1 MIIHVQA
8 KALAEKNNRD
18 LQAQRE
24 QAERH
29 VSGLAFSNP
38 FLALSTPVKSL
49 MKTGDGEPR
58 WWGSGLEFND
68 FSFQSHYSFWSCT
81 CSSMKA

>member
-18 LQAQRE
+18 LQAQRD

-38 FLALSTPVKSL
+38 FLALSTPVVL
-49 MKTGDGEPR
+49 N
-58 WWGSGLEFND
+58 L
-68 FSFQSHYSFWSCT
+68 
-81 CSSMKA
+81 